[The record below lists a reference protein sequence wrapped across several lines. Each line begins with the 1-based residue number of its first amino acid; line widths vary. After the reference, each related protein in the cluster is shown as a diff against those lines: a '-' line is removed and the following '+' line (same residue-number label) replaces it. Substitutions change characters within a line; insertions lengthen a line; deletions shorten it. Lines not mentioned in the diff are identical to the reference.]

1 MYGVRVD
8 YVIVPAEMPTLL
20 RVATA
25 SSNPI
30 DICQVSASMK
40 IEFPDGIVRFTGIKK
55 PPEPQAVGEVM
66 YEKPGGSS
74 GNFVG
79 ISIMPVKSLSF
90 HKHAGKAIE
99 IAGLLRQVRDPDIA
113 ETAAT

>member
-1 MYGVRVD
+1 
-8 YVIVPAEMPTLL
+8 
-20 RVATA
+20 
-25 SSNPI
+25 
-30 DICQVSASMK
+30 
-40 IEFPDGIVRFTGIKK
+40 
-55 PPEPQAVGEVM
+55 M